1 MEDETL
7 YQLLVELMEKLSI
20 KVVRKNLQD
29 EEFKISGGFCKIR
42 GENVMIL
49 DTRVPLREQVELL
62 ARELASQ
69 NLEDVFVPPVLRE
82 LMEKIRDFSG

>member
-1 MEDETL
+1 MDDETL

-29 EEFKISGGFCKIR
+29 EEFKISGGFCKVR
-42 GENVMIL
+42 GENLMIL
-49 DTRVPLREQVELL
+49 DTRVPLKEQVKLL
-62 ARELASQ
+62 ARELAGR

-82 LMEKIRDFSG
+82 FIEGMSGSS

>member
-1 MEDETL
+1 MDDEAL
-7 YQLLVELMEKLSI
+7 YQILVELMEKLSI

-29 EEFKISGGFCKIR
+29 EEFKISGGFCKVR

-62 ARELASQ
+62 ARELTHQ
-69 NLEDVFVPPVLRE
+69 NLEDVFVPPVVRE
-82 LMEKIRDFSG
+82 FIEEISGSL